1 MPPRTYSNSQDHY
14 SAVTV
19 VEPHPNRSL
28 ANPVLIT
35 NYPPLGETPESEAL
49 FSVPEITMRPSHK
62 GNSREMKPFRSMK
75 GYP

>member
-28 ANPVLIT
+28 ANPVL
-35 NYPPLGETPESEAL
+35 NLLLMPL
-49 FSVPEITMRPSHK
+49 H
-62 GNSREMKPFRSMK
+62 
-75 GYP
+75 